1 MFNALYGVA
10 ARPIRSNTVE
20 CSSRSLIEFSTT
32 AVTQQRNVPLNSD
45 YIAPPKGYLL
55 MNLDLG
61 TSFLVKKQI
70 VSINLSVINLAN
82 TVYRDYLNRF
92 RYYSN
97 ELGRNFTVRIKV
109 PFSISSSAKNE

>member
-1 MFNALYGVA
+1 
-10 ARPIRSNTVE
+10 
-20 CSSRSLIEFSTT
+20 
-32 AVTQQRNVPLNSD
+32 
-45 YIAPPKGYLL
+45 

-70 VSINLSVINLAN
+70 VSINLSVSNLAN

-109 PFSISSSAKNE
+109 PFSILSSTKNE